1 MMKRFLYLLAT
12 LLLAGALTACGTSNN
27 DDNTNADQAEENTA
41 DNNDQADNTDDQ
53 NGTDDIEEDA
63 TNDET
68 DGADASSNDDMKQ
81 KMDELDYTDFELEV
95 DYGKN
100 KEYEAEIEQDN
111 GQIEAD
117 LEDELNGVDENG
129 VDAFNKIYPNVKKLT
144 IDRNTSKEDAIDQ
157 VLDAFDLD
165 PDYKKFEVEITLKD
179 GPKIEF
185 EDKK

>member
-27 DDNTNADQAEENTA
+27 DDNTNGDQAEENTA
-41 DNNDQADNTDDQ
+41 DNNDQADNTDD
-53 NGTDDIEEDA
+53 TEDDA

-68 DGADASSNDDMKQ
+68 DCADASSNDDMK
-81 KMDELDYTDFELEV
+81 KMMDELDYDEIEIEI
-95 DYGKN
+95 DYGKD

-129 VDAFNKIYPNVKKLT
+129 IDAFNKIYPNVKKLT
-144 IDRNTSKEDAIDQ
+144 IDRNTSKEDAIEQ

-179 GPKIEF
+179 GNKVEF